1 MQLPGQIGDVRQVM
15 EVCEVRQMQAQDIM
29 V

>member
-1 MQLPGQIGDVRQVM
+1 MQLPGQIGDEGQVM
-15 EVCEVRQMQAQDIM
+15 EVCEMRQMQAQDIM

>member
-1 MQLPGQIGDVRQVM
+1 MQLPRQIGDVGQVM
-15 EVCEVRQMQAQDIM
+15 EVCEMRQMQAQDIM